1 VVAAASLPVLG
12 TVTGV
17 LASGPTDLQ
26 QTLTLVWVILG
37 LSVAGSII
45 TFGFLIYALWKFRD
59 PRTKGRRY
67 G

>member
-1 VVAAASLPVLG
+1 MVTAGGMVALAAPWSI
-12 TVTGV
+12 

-26 QTLTLVWVILG
+26 QTITLVWVMLG

-45 TFGFLIYALWKFRD
+45 TFGFLIYALWRFRD
-59 PRTKGRRY
+59 PRVKGRRY